1 MKITLIGSAHPFRG
15 GLAAFNERLTQ
26 QFNAEKDEAQVY
38 TFSLQYPN
46 FLFPGKSQYTDE
58 PAPADLSITIAVNS
72 INPFNWWRVGQLLRQ
87 QKADILLFKFWLPF
101 MAPCFG
107 SIARLVRRNQH
118 TRIIAILDNVIPH
131 EHRPGDRLL
140 TQYFVNSCDA
150 FIAMS
155 QEVLNDLRQFDAH
168 KPARLVPHPIY
179 DNFGNSIAQSQAQQQ
194 LGLATDKQ
202 YVLFFGL
209 IRAYKGLDLL
219 LEAMSDARLVERNI
233 HLIVAGEFYEDR
245 SPYDKLIAQYQ
256 LQDRLL
262 LVPDFIPNAAVHRY
276 FCAADVVVQPYKTAT
291 QSGISQMAY
300 HFDKPMIVTNVGGL
314 PEMVPNG
321 KVGYV
326 TEPTATAIADAIVTY
341 FDQNR
346 QAEFVANVQTEKKR
360 YAWANMTQAI
370 RELSKP
376 FQKVQS

>member
-1 MKITLIGSAHPFRG
+1 
-15 GLAAFNERLTQ
+15 
-26 QFNAEKDEAQVY
+26 
-38 TFSLQYPN
+38 
-46 FLFPGKSQYTDE
+46 
-58 PAPADLSITIAVNS
+58 
-72 INPFNWWRVGQLLRQ
+72 
-87 QKADILLFKFWLPF
+87 
-101 MAPCFG
+101 
-107 SIARLVRRNQH
+107 
-118 TRIIAILDNVIPH
+118 
-131 EHRPGDRLL
+131 
-140 TQYFVNSCDA
+140 
-150 FIAMS
+150 
-155 QEVLNDLRQFDAH
+155 
-168 KPARLVPHPIY
+168 VPHPIY
-179 DNFGNSIAQSQAQQQ
+179 DNFGNSIAQNQAQQQ

-219 LEAMSDARLVERNI
+219 LEAMSDARLVERNT